1 MITLTGNRKKCS
13 EIVPIDVVWYG
24 KEILIIGTS
33 MVKDLKTKELH
44 ICLANSIA
52 NFRYFLVAKIKQLS
66 CYGLSLNFG
75 FGGCRHGFGGCDWL
89 GRLGGFN
96 RVGGFGGFDGLGGFD
111 GFGCFGGFV
120 F

>member
-1 MITLTGNRKKCS
+1 
-13 EIVPIDVVWYG
+13 
-24 KEILIIGTS
+24 

-52 NFRYFLVAKIKQLS
+52 NFRSFLVAKIKQLS
-66 CYGLSLNFG
+66 YYGLSLNFG
-75 FGGCRHGFGGCDWL
+75 FGGCRHGFCGCEWL
-89 GRLGGFN
+89 G

-111 GFGCFGGFV
+111 GFGYFGGFA